1 MNCYLC
7 DRNIALKVSWRSM
20 FFNELEEV
28 ICDRCR
34 NSFEQITGGCPICS
48 APGEG
53 KCRNCCE
60 WEITEYAGVI
70 DSGRCL
76 YRYNPPMKEFL
87 HQYKFLK
94 DAVLSEVFAATLKE
108 ELRRQKSVIVPI
120 PMNSNKL
127 KERTFS
133 HVDRLLDSAS
143 VSYTHLLGKN
153 EVGLGGKSKSE
164 RMALHDVFWWNG
176 DQVPEKVLLFDD
188 LYTTGS
194 TVRLA
199 AKVLK
204 EKGVKEIRVFAL
216 IRA

>member
-7 DRNIALKVSWRSM
+7 DRDLPLKVSWRSI

-34 NSFEQITGGCPICS
+34 QRFEQIDGGCPICS
-48 APGEG
+48 ALGEG
-53 KCRNCCE
+53 MCLNCSE
-60 WEITEYAGVI
+60 WETTEYAGMI

-76 YRYNPPMKEFL
+76 YHYNHSMREFL

-94 DAVLSEVFAATLKE
+94 DAVLSEIFAEALKK
-108 ELRRQKSVIVPI
+108 ELNGQKSVIVPI
-120 PMNSNKL
+120 PMNRNKL

-133 HVDRLLDSAS
+133 QVDRLLDSAS

-153 EVGLGGKSKSE
+153 EVGVGGKSKSE
-164 RMALHDVFWWNG
+164 RMALHDIFWWDGNS
-176 DQVPEKVLLFDD
+176 VPEKVLLFDD

-194 TVRLA
+194 TMRLA

-204 EKGVKEIRVFAL
+204 EKGVKEIEILAL